1 MLARSQYA
9 SGRSCDRPTI
19 RFSIV
24 FLRPQSKSWVGTQIP
39 RYTACLSCSPP
50 NININISPSVASPI
64 LKSKFRH
71 VMPSQGLMSE
81 LAVVIECSRNLL
93 NFSPCSVFRL
103 YLRHNWM
110 AYLLPTPPLP
120 ERRAGTAWGPLCFP
134 LLNIVSRTSHPH
146 SPVSLLRLHRVK
158 SYYNDIIFAVRSVL
172 FFFFTQRVTEMR
184 RWLVQSKTIKRFV

>member
-9 SGRSCDRPTI
+9 SGRSCDRPTL

-64 LKSKFRH
+64 LKSKFHH
-71 VMPSQGLMSE
+71 VMPSQGLLSE
-81 LAVVIECSRNLL
+81 LGVVIECSRNLP
-93 NFSPCSVFRL
+93 NFSPCSAFHL
-103 YLRHNWM
+103 YLLRNRM
-110 AYLLPTPPLP
+110 SYLLPNPPLP

-134 LLNIVSRTSHPH
+134 LLNIVSRTTHPL
-146 SPVSLLRLHRVK
+146 SLISLFFGFKGLKVIIMTSSLLLG
-158 SYYNDIIFAVRSVL
+158 L
-172 FFFFTQRVTEMR
+172 FSFFYTACNRNATVTCT
-184 RWLVQSKTIKRFV
+184 K